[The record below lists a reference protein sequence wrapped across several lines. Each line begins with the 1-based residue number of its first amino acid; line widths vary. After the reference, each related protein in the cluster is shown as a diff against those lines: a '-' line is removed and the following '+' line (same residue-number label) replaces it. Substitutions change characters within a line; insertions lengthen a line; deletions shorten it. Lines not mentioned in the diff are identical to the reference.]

1 MIFKDVD
8 MPMKV
13 PGRSKIND
21 TAVVGGSKSICEIPT
36 CPDGKLCR
44 GGKSLMCVKKNQKSK
59 NQKSKSKSM
68 TPKIID
74 D

>member
-1 MIFKDVD
+1 MNFKDVD

-21 TAVVGGSKSICEIPT
+21 TAVVVGSKSICEIST
-36 CPDGKLCR
+36 CPDGKLRC
-44 GGKSLMCVKKNQKSK
+44 GGKSLMCVKK